1 MQETDMNIRIHKGGK
16 VPERGFSLLELLVV
30 VLILTTLCA
39 AIFTQID
46 QVIQR
51 AAAEQVKVD
60 NFQQARDFV
69 DQIFRDSRQI
79 GYPNVRTFDVSVTP
93 PSGPWQSVL
102 KNDSRLASGLV
113 KVSGN
118 ELQFEGDVDGSG
130 SVSVVSYKINGNA
143 ACANCLQR
151 AQVSKVNGDPL
162 TGQTNLSAD
171 AYSDA
176 VQNVQNTTSVF
187 TVYDATGTALTLP
200 LDNTNPLIADV
211 KVIQVQL
218 TIASANAV
226 DPKTRQP
233 LEADIGGRIQILN
246 CSMATTGRSL
256 TCN

>member
-1 MQETDMNIRIHKGGK
+1 MKIKMHRSGK
-16 VPERGFSLLELLVV
+16 FLERGFSLLEVLVV
-30 VLILTTLCA
+30 VLILTTLCG
-39 AIFTQID
+39 AIFTHID
-46 QVIQR
+46 QVLQR

-79 GYPNVRTFDVSVTP
+79 GYPNVRAFDVSVAP
-93 PSGPWQSVL
+93 VSGAWQSPL
-102 KNDSRLASGLV
+102 KNDRRLAVGLV

-118 ELQFEGDVDGSG
+118 ELQFEGDVDGG
-130 SVSVVSYKINGNA
+130 GTVSVVSYKINGNG

-151 AQVSKVNGDPL
+151 AQVGKVNGDPL
-162 TGQTNLSAD
+162 ATEETNLTA
-171 AYSDA
+171 ATYSDA
-176 VQNVQNTTSVF
+176 VQNVQNTTSIF
-187 TVYDATGTALTLP
+187 SAYDATGTALTLP
-200 LDNTNPLIADV
+200 MDNANPQIADV

-233 LEADIGGRIQILN
+233 LEADIGGRMQILN

>member
-1 MQETDMNIRIHKGGK
+1 MKIKTHRSGRTREQ
-16 VPERGFSLLELLVV
+16 GFSLVELLVV

-46 QVIQR
+46 QVLQR

-79 GYPNVRTFDVSVTP
+79 GYPNLRTFDVSLAP
-93 PSGPWQSVL
+93 PSGPWQSPL
-102 KNDSRLASGLV
+102 KNDSRLAVGLV
-113 KVSGN
+113 KVSGT
-118 ELQFEGDVDGSG
+118 EFQFEGDVDGSG
-130 SVSVVSYKINGNA
+130 TVSVVSYKTNGNV
-143 ACANCLQR
+143 LQR
-151 AQVSKVNGDPL
+151 AQVSKVNGDPP
-162 TGQTNLSAD
+162 TAQTTNLNA

-176 VQNVQNTTSVF
+176 VQNVQNTTSIF
-187 TVYDATGTALTLP
+187 TAYDATGTALVLP
-200 LDNTNPLIADV
+200 LDNANPLIADV
-211 KVIQVQL
+211 RVIQVQL
-218 TIASANAV
+218 TIASPNVV

-233 LEADIGGRIQILN
+233 LQSDIGGRIQILN

>member
-1 MQETDMNIRIHKGGK
+1 MKIKTHRSGRTREQ
-16 VPERGFSLLELLVV
+16 GFSLVELLVV

-46 QVIQR
+46 QVLQR

-79 GYPNVRTFDVSVTP
+79 GYPNLRTFDVSLAP
-93 PSGPWQSVL
+93 PSGPWQSPL
-102 KNDSRLASGLV
+102 KNDSRLAVGLV
-113 KVSGN
+113 KVSGT
-118 ELQFEGDVDGSG
+118 EFQFEGDVDGSG
-130 SVSVVSYKINGNA
+130 TVSVVSYKTNGNV
-143 ACANCLQR
+143 LQR

-162 TGQTNLSAD
+162 TGQTNLKDA

-176 VQNVQNTTSVF
+176 VQNVQNTTSIF
-187 TVYDATGTALTLP
+187 TAYDATGTALVLP
-200 LDNTNPLIADV
+200 LDNANPLIADV
-211 KVIQVQL
+211 RVIQVQL
-218 TIASANAV
+218 TIASPNVV

-233 LEADIGGRIQILN
+233 LQSDIGGRIQILN

>member
-1 MQETDMNIRIHKGGK
+1 MPETNMKIKTHRSGRTR
-16 VPERGFSLLELLVV
+16 EQGFSLVELLVV

-46 QVIQR
+46 QVLQR

-79 GYPNVRTFDVSVTP
+79 GYPNLRTFDVSLAP
-93 PSGPWQSVL
+93 PSGPWQSPL
-102 KNDSRLASGLV
+102 KNDSRLAVGLV
-113 KVSGN
+113 KVSGT
-118 ELQFEGDVDGSG
+118 EFQFEGDVDGSG
-130 SVSVVSYKINGNA
+130 TVSVVSYKTNGNG

-162 TGQTNLSAD
+162 TGQTNLKDA

-176 VQNVQNTTSVF
+176 VQNVQNTTSIF
-187 TVYDATGTALTLP
+187 TAYDATGTALVLP
-200 LDNTNPLIADV
+200 LDNANPLIADV
-211 KVIQVQL
+211 RVIQVQL
-218 TIASANAV
+218 TIASPNVV

-233 LEADIGGRIQILN
+233 LQSDIGGRIQILN